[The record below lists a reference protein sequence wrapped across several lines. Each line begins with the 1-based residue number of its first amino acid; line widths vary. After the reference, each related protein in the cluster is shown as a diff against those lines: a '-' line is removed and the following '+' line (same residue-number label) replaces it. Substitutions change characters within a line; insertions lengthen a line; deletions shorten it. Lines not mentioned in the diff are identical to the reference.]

1 MCLDILFYL
10 YEILR
15 DKPNLWLKKKKEK
28 EKEEKMLYLNSEG

>member
-15 DKPNLWLKKKKEK
+15 DKTNLWLKKKKEK